1 MKLFIRSLASL
12 LLFASVFG
20 CSHDSRQEVPV
31 LSVYNWANYIGK
43 DTIASFEKEFHVRV
57 AYDNFSNNEE
67 LLAKLQAGAQN
78 FDVIVPSDYMVETM
92 RELHLL
98 APLDRTQLTHF
109 NNLDPHYL
117 NQSYDPQNLY
127 SVPYHIGIV
136 GLAVNTKKI
145 PEKVTSF
152 RALFD
157 ERYRNRIAMLD
168 DPRSAFIVPLSILG
182 LPMNTVDPQHI
193 KAAQELLLKQK
204 SLVKAYTSDTY
215 TDFLRTEEIWIAQS
229 YTGEAYQLA
238 REKPEV
244 QFIIPDE
251 PTELAIDNL
260 CVSRGSKQH
269 ALAMQFIDYILRAD
283 VAAAIANDIRYPTA
297 NRAARALIQ
306 PEILKNPNIYPSEA
320 VMARLV
326 LQKNLKEHS
335 RLYDQAWS
343 EVKAF

>member
-1 MKLFIRSLASL
+1 MKQFLRAIAFVCFCSL
-12 LLFASVFG
+12 LSA
-20 CSHDSRQEVPV
+20 CSNDEYHQVPV

-43 DTIASFEKEFHVRV
+43 ETIASFEKEFHVRV

-92 RELHLL
+92 RELNLL
-98 APLDRTQLTHF
+98 APLDHKQLSHF
-109 NNLDPHYL
+109 DNLDPQYL
-117 NQSYDPQNLY
+117 NQSYDPQNQY

-145 PEKVTSF
+145 PEHITSF

-157 ERYRNRIAMLD
+157 ERYRNRISMLD
-168 DPRSAFIVPLSILG
+168 DPRSAFIAPLAVLG
-182 LPMNTVDPQHI
+182 LPINTVDPNHI
-193 KAAQELLLKQK
+193 QAAQELLLQQK
-204 SLVKAYTSDTY
+204 PLVKAYTSDTY

-238 REKPEV
+238 QEKPEV

-251 PTELAIDNL
+251 PTEIAIDNL
-260 CVSRGSKQH
+260 CISRGSKQQE
-269 ALAMQFIDYILRAD
+269 LAMKFINYILRAD
-283 VAAAIANDIRYPTA
+283 VAAAIAQDIRYPTA
-297 NRAARALIQ
+297 NRAARAFIQ
-306 PEILKNPNIYPSEA
+306 PEILQNPNIYPSQA
-320 VMARLV
+320 VIARLI
-326 LQKNLKEHS
+326 LQKNLKDKS

-343 EVKAF
+343 KVKAF